1 MRSRHTEDKLL
12 SSQTNTEAGPLRNT
26 SPEARRAPR
35 AQPLFPRGGRAGREA
50 APGSA
55 LPVWL
60 PGHAV
65 AKALGRPPLVPA
77 AMQSTA
83 SRSTASVLAELQW
96 DDGYA
101 VPMANAENRA
111 LEEDVS
117 AGLRLWGCG
126 CGAEL
131 RFTHGGGCA
140 GGSVRSARGAQE
152 RLGYVW
158 VLAGAGCRPA
168 VWVWGNPGYLEQ
180 KQYLM
185 GLALLLLV
193 KNV

>member
-12 SSQTNTEAGPLRNT
+12 SSQTNTEAGPLRNA

-35 AQPLFPRGGRAGREA
+35 AQPLFPWGGRAGREA

-117 AGLRLWGCG
+117 AGLRLWGRAEVHTRRWVRGRLCQVG
-126 CGAEL
+126 PWSSGAP
-131 RFTHGGGCA
+131 GI
-140 GGSVRSARGAQE
+140 
-152 RLGYVW
+152 RLG
-158 VLAGAGCRPA
+158 AGRCWMPA
-168 VWVWGNPGYLEQ
+168 RRLSLGNPGYLEQ

>member
-1 MRSRHTEDKLL
+1 MKLKKTCCIFEVSSHRRQTSFFSDKHRSRSAAKRKPWGAK
-12 SSQTNTEAGPLRNT
+12 SA
-26 SPEARRAPR
+26 ARTAAHPVR
-35 AQPLFPRGGRAGREA
+35 RAGREA

-168 VWVWGNPGYLEQ
+168 VWVW
-180 KQYLM
+180 
-185 GLALLLLV
+185 AILV
-193 KNV
+193 TSSRSST